1 MKKKSF
7 FLLII
12 ITNLLIINT
21 AKAISNKP
29 IVQINNLII
38 TELDLNKEIAFIK
51 FISNNQSIKEEN
63 LKNES
68 LNYLIN
74 RTIKEIE
81 ITNLKAKISEK
92 ETDFLFQTFL
102 DNKKITNESL
112 NAFYKHNEIE
122 ENYLKKVIQID
133 ASWSKIIRNLY
144 YNRINV
150 NITEI
155 ENENKKNINNK
166 KIKKGV
172 ALSPILLVRDTTNSK
187 VIIADGYHRLCTIYS
202 IDEDAE
208 IPTKI
213 VSI

>member
-38 TELDLNKEIAFIK
+38 TELDLSKEIAFIK

-166 KIKKGV
+166 DFSKESLINSEKDILLNRYSDVHLKKIKKKF
-172 ALSPILLVRDTTNSK
+172 LIKFL
-187 VIIADGYHRLCTIYS
+187 
-202 IDEDAE
+202 
-208 IPTKI
+208 
-213 VSI
+213 

>member
-1 MKKKSF
+1 MKKKYF

-38 TELDLNKEIAFIK
+38 TELDLSKEIAFIK

-166 KIKKGV
+166 DFSKESLINSEKDILLNKYSDVHLEKIKKKF
-172 ALSPILLVRDTTNSK
+172 LIKFL
-187 VIIADGYHRLCTIYS
+187 
-202 IDEDAE
+202 
-208 IPTKI
+208 
-213 VSI
+213 

>member
-38 TELDLNKEIAFIK
+38 TELDLSKEIAFIK

-81 ITNLKAKISEK
+81 ITNLKAKIV
-92 ETDFLFQTFL
+92 
-102 DNKKITNESL
+102 
-112 NAFYKHNEIE
+112 
-122 ENYLKKVIQID
+122 LK
-133 ASWSKIIRNLY
+133 
-144 YNRINV
+144 
-150 NITEI
+150 
-155 ENENKKNINNK
+155 
-166 KIKKGV
+166 
-172 ALSPILLVRDTTNSK
+172 
-187 VIIADGYHRLCTIYS
+187 AD
-202 IDEDAE
+202 
-208 IPTKI
+208 
-213 VSI
+213 

>member
-38 TELDLNKEIAFIK
+38 TELDLSKEIAFIK

-155 ENENKKNINNK
+155 EKENQKNINNNDFSK
-166 KIKKGV
+166 ESLINSEKDILLNKYSDVHLEKIKKKF
-172 ALSPILLVRDTTNSK
+172 LIKFL
-187 VIIADGYHRLCTIYS
+187 
-202 IDEDAE
+202 
-208 IPTKI
+208 
-213 VSI
+213 